1 MFGVILVFLRPLPSS
16 MSISFTVDSMIRG
29 NHVYKDIWDSHLG
42 EELTCRRERNNIHD
56 PYAVAVLKSDVIV
69 GHIPRAISA
78 ACYVF
83 LGRAGSTI
91 SCKVTGP
98 RRYSADLPQGGLEI
112 PCSIEFKGE
121 NSMVGK
127 MQSLLGCQ
135 KSTTRSESTNYLNE
149 DSPVHSVSI
158 KSEKTEEKI
167 VSNIATDKEPIAK
180 QTVELAVS
188 GSSIKIEK
196 AEVTTKLEFKSS
208 LDTTGGTKRQKID
221 INCSHNNINL
231 WVKCGKISLSKLQR
245 QEIER
250 GDWLDDYHIN
260 FAQNLIKIQ
269 FNIEGLQSTLLQ
281 KSCKPTVNQLQIIH
295 TRGNHWIVAST
306 ILSSPAVVT
315 VYDTLYDTVDGDT
328 ADVILNLFGGN
339 LKIYVATIQKQR
351 GLNDCGVFS
360 IANAVEL
367 AKKSDPAKINYIQWK
382 MRSHLIKC
390 FSQSKLT
397 SFPSQNSK

>member
-1 MFGVILVFLRPLPSS
+1 

-56 PYAVAVLKSDVIV
+56 PYTVAVLKSDVIV

-121 NSMVGK
+121 KSMVGK
-127 MQSLLGCQ
+127 MQSLLGC
-135 KSTTRSESTNYLNE
+135 KESTTCSESTNYLNE
-149 DSPVHSVSI
+149 ESPVHSVAI
-158 KSEKTEEKI
+158 KSEKTEEKIEI
-167 VSNIATDKEPIAK
+167 VSNIATDKEPIAR
-180 QTVELAVS
+180 QTVELADS

-208 LDTTGGTKRQKID
+208 RVTTGGTKRQKIE
-221 INCSHNNINL
+221 INCSSNNTNL

-306 ILSSPAVVT
+306 LLSSSAVVT
-315 VYDTLYDTVDGDT
+315 VYDTLYDTVDSDT
-328 ADVILNLFGGN
+328 ADVILICLVVM
-339 LKIYVATIQKQR
+339 I
-351 GLNDCGVFS
+351 
-360 IANAVEL
+360 
-367 AKKSDPAKINYIQWK
+367 
-382 MRSHLIKC
+382 
-390 FSQSKLT
+390 
-397 SFPSQNSK
+397 